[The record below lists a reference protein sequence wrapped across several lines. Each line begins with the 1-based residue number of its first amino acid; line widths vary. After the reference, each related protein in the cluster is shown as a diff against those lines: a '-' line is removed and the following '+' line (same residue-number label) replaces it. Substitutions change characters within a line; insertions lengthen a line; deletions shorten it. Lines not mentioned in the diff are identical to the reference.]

1 MLLYQIIGGPGIID
15 ILEVVYE
22 AGKPQ
27 TDIFLQQPL
36 AYTLG
41 LSRTCSAI
49 NQEIGIVII
58 KFQVV
63 FDIPDCTGSLIG
75 LLFSPGLFG
84 LPRSHSH
91 DRTNMT
97 REAHAG

>member
-63 FDIPDCTGSLIG
+63 FRYSRLYGKS
-75 LLFSPGLFG
+75 
-84 LPRSHSH
+84 
-91 DRTNMT
+91 DRVIVLSGAF
-97 REAHAG
+97 RFAPFP